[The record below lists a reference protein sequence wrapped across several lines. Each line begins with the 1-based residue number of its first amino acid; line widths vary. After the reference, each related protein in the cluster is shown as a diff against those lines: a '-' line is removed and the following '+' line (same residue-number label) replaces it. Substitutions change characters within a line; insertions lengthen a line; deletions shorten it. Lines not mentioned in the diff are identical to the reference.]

1 MTRAIDENKW
11 RISDETS
18 DFPAKRQVFTGV
30 FSVIIIRY
38 LVREMLKSQLA
49 ILFILLLI
57 FFCQKLVR
65 ILGAAVDG
73 EIPTNLVLT
82 LLGLGVSEMA
92 QLILP
97 LSLFLAILMTLG
109 RLYTESEITV
119 MHACGLGKSVLVKAA
134 MILMLFTA
142 LVAAVNV
149 GLLGPWSS
157 RYQSEVM
164 QNAKANPGAAALA
177 AGQFQQSGDGKSV
190 LFIENVKGN
199 TFGNVFLAQLQPKG
213 NARPSVVVADHGN
226 MEQRRDGSQ
235 VVTLDNGTR
244 FEGTALLRDFRIT
257 DFTNYQ
263 AIVGHQEAILDP
275 NDSEQMSFKDLWS
288 SDKPDFRSELHWR
301 LTLVF
306 SVLIM
311 ALMVVPLSVV
321 NPRQGRVLSMLP
333 AMLLYLVFFLLQSSL
348 RSSGGK
354 GRIDPAL
361 WMWGVNLGYLGL
373 AVLLNAWDTVP
384 LRRIRARFTRGGS
397 V

>member
-30 FSVIIIRY
+30 LSVIIIRY

-257 DFTNYQ
+257 DFKNYQ
-263 AIVGHQEAILDP
+263 AIVGHQEATLDP
-275 NDSEQMSFKDLWS
+275 NDSEQMSFGELWS

-301 LTLVF
+301 LTLIF

-333 AMLLYLVFFLLQSSL
+333 AMLLYLIFFLLQSSL
-348 RSSGGK
+348 RSSGNK
-354 GRIDPAL
+354 GRLDPAV
-361 WMWGVNLGYLGL
+361 WMWGVNLAYLAL

-384 LRRIRARFTRGGS
+384 MRRLRARFTRGGS

>member
-1 MTRAIDENKW
+1 MTEAIDEKKW

-30 FSVIIIRY
+30 LSVIIIRY
-38 LVREMLKSQLA
+38 LVRETLKSQLA

-82 LLGLGVSEMA
+82 LLGLGVPEMA

-119 MHACGLGKSVLVKAA
+119 MHACGLSKAVLVKAA
-134 MILMLFTA
+134 MVLMLFTA
-142 LVAAVNV
+142 VVASVNV
-149 GLLGPWSS
+149 AWLGPWSS
-157 RYQSEVM
+157 RYQSEVT

-177 AGQFQQSGDGKSV
+177 AGQFQQSGDGQSV
-190 LFIENVKGN
+190 MFIENVKGN
-199 TFGNVFLAQLQPKG
+199 NFGNVFLAQLRAKG
-213 NARPSVVVADHGN
+213 NARPSVVLADKGH
-226 MEQRRDGSQ
+226 MTQRPDGSQ
-235 VVTLDNGTR
+235 VVTLEKGTR
-244 FEGTALLRDFRIT
+244 FEGTAMLRDFRIT
-257 DFTNYQ
+257 DFVNYQ
-263 AIVGHQEAILDP
+263 AIVGHQDVVLDP
-275 NDSEQMSFKDLWS
+275 NDAEQMDMKTLVQSSKPEFK
-288 SDKPDFRSELHWR
+288 SELHWR
-301 LTLVF
+301 ITLVF
-306 SVLIM
+306 SVLVM

-333 AMLLYLVFFLLQSSL
+333 AMLLYLIFFLLQSSL
-348 RSSGGK
+348 RSSGQK
-354 GRIDPAL
+354 GRLDPAI
-361 WMWGVNLGYLGL
+361 WMWVVNLSYLAL
-373 AVLLNAWDTVP
+373 AVMLNLWDTVP
-384 LRRIRARFTRGGS
+384 MRRFRGRFSKGGS

>member
-1 MTRAIDENKW
+1 M
-11 RISDETS
+11 
-18 DFPAKRQVFTGV
+18 
-30 FSVIIIRY
+30 IIIRY
-38 LVREMLKSQLA
+38 LVRETLKSQLA

-82 LLGLGVSEMA
+82 LLGLGVPEMA

-119 MHACGLGKSVLVKAA
+119 MHACGLSKSVLVKAA

-149 GLLGPWSS
+149 VWLSPWSA
-157 RYQSEVM
+157 RYQNEVT

-177 AGQFQQSGDGKSV
+177 AGQFQQSSDGNSV

-199 TFGNVFLAQLQPKG
+199 QFGHVFLAQLRPSG
-213 NARPSVVVADHGN
+213 NARPSVVLADSGHID
-226 MEQRRDGSQ
+226 QRRDGSQ
-235 VVTLDNGTR
+235 VVTLDKGTR

-257 DFTNYQ
+257 DFQNYQ
-263 AIVGHQEAILDP
+263 AIVGYKTATIDP
-275 NDSEQMSFKDLWS
+275 NDADQATFSDLLK
-288 SDKPDFRSELHWR
+288 SDTPRFHTELHWR
-301 LTLVF
+301 LTLIF
-306 SVLIM
+306 SVLVM

-333 AMLLYLVFFLLQSSL
+333 AMLLYLIFFLLQSSL
-348 RSSGGK
+348 KSNSAKGK
-354 GRIDPAL
+354 IDPAV
-361 WMWGVNLGYLGL
+361 WMWLVNLFYLAL
-373 AVLLNAWDTVP
+373 AIALNVWDTVP
-384 LRRIRARFTRGGS
+384 MRRIRARFSRGGS
-397 V
+397 L